1 MGRNVGPVCSECTR
15 KCRFLHGKGKSS
27 LLLHT
32 SFFKVMIGEDFS
44 KYMYVPPKF
53 YRTVPARDLVDKKI
67 ILEDSSGEQWKVT
80 ISFVGGSVAFKEG
93 WSAFS
98 IDHGL
103 KIGYFLIF
111 NYTSESHF
119 DVLIYDESACNML
132 DFSKTIS
139 RKKRSTD
146 RNDSSVKDG
155 LLVRQGLKASVVS
168 TDLPKMKRQHREVDL
183 GGTQNN
189 MEKISN
195 YDNINATD
203 QSVCIEDCGEDP
215 CYMTSRGLVE
225 TERDAKTTMF
235 DVLDCEIL
243 NNCGVNG
250 TRKVATVDSNVSDV
264 DHGSHACQNEAI
276 ICNKDPSYERI
287 LGKGAASDPSLE
299 LSGCN
304 HSLGQK
310 DNSAY
315 DKNCTL
321 KHKENN
327 EKNSIIYNWKVRECQ
342 FAEGLESEQMVKS
355 QKTYASQIGGFYNT
369 NQIFGGIPNISDTI
383 KNGEMS
389 KWLKSELKG
398 MAANLYNE
406 EFLSAEGINP
416 FLVYVC
422 ECNCLRL
429 STTRDSKDSHVDCR
443 SYAYQNDAIMCN
455 NDHLF
460 EGKLRK
466 GAASDPFKLTGR
478 NHSLGPKDKSAYA
491 NKCNTKL
498 EENRENISNMS
509 SRKVRE
515 YQCAEGLDHMPKSIK
530 KEIIDKITANMYMD
544 ELPTGET
551 SERFKSEL
559 QDTTPFVYKDK
570 LATGSSKVIKRE
582 PGQSLQPFNE
592 DNESHFQ
599 TAATVSCVVPTD
611 NDAFL
616 ELPAPLPLSNK
627 RGIKMKR
634 LVVYLRDRLMS
645 LWPVFYHEQSNLY
658 ALTEGWSEYR
668 KANTVLGVL
677 GVDGSGGVEVT
688 GLGALEEGLSAEM
701 EGVSAG
707 VANSGLGV
715 VEEGLSAVME
725 GGLVGVRNSADVRV
739 VRGAVL
745 GARDGRVFVLGGS
758 SMEGLDAV
766 WSGVARQGSVLDGF
780 RVGGL
785 SQGAWWRGVG
795 GDRVGDGPGWWRD
808 RVGAGPG
815 WWRRVLC

>member
-1 MGRNVGPVCSECTR
+1 MGRSVGPVCSECTR

-132 DFSKTIS
+132 DFSKTRS

-264 DHGSHACQNEAI
+264 DHGSHACRNEAI

-383 KNGEMS
+383 KNGQMSKEIKKEHVDMSPSVYKQKDELPAGEMS

-406 EFLSAEGINP
+406 EFLSA
-416 FLVYVC
+416 
-422 ECNCLRL
+422 
-429 STTRDSKDSHVDCR
+429 
-443 SYAYQNDAIMCN
+443 
-455 NDHLF
+455 

-515 YQCAEGLDHMPKSIK
+515 YQFAEGLGHMPKSIK

-668 KANTVLGVL
+668 KANSIQPGDLCIFV
-677 GVDGSGGVEVT
+677 
-688 GLGALEEGLSAEM
+688 AENKSNRIIA
-701 EGVSAG
+701 V
-707 VANSGLGV
+707 NV
-715 VEEGLSAVME
+715 VHK
-725 GGLVGVRNSADVRV
+725 
-739 VRGAVL
+739 
-745 GARDGRVFVLGGS
+745 
-758 SMEGLDAV
+758 
-766 WSGVARQGSVLDGF
+766 
-780 RVGGL
+780 
-785 SQGAWWRGVG
+785 
-795 GDRVGDGPGWWRD
+795 
-808 RVGAGPG
+808 
-815 WWRRVLC
+815 